1 MAKWELVGNGG
12 EEENQEEDGEE
23 KQEDEEEEDGPGI
36 PVRKEGER
44 PAKWAHR
51 QEPSTN
57 VPNVWRP
64 G

>member
-1 MAKWELVGNGG
+1 MANWELVGNGG
-12 EEENQEEDGEE
+12 EEENQEDGES
-23 KQEDEEEEDGPGI
+23 KQEDEEDGPGI